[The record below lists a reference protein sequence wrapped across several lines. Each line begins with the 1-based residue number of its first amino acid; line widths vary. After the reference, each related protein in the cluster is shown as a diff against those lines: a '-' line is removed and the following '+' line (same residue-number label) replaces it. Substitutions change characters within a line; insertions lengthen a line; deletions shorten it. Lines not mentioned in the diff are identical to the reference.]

1 MAEGVETLQR
11 RLENVELITKTRI
24 EGDSVHFDLPG
35 GDPELAKV
43 SRALHPVKSEIS
55 HIYFKATKGEVQ

>member
-1 MAEGVETLQR
+1 M
-11 RLENVELITKTRI
+11 
-24 EGDSVHFDLPG
+24 HFDLPG

-43 SRALHPVKSEIS
+43 SRALHDAGLTVLELHPVKGEIS